1 VTDEVHAAVH
11 GMQSAGRDAVADR
24 LARQA
29 DGQKLEHGHHAVLA
43 SGQASD
49 PSIRGLNATRLAPSG
64 NREALRPIYG
74 LNATRIG
81 CGRSCDVLWPL
92 GRRRHGPILLPHRPI
107 RPGRARKD
115 TRPLHSRN
123 TSRPLQ
129 SATAVN
135 SARKLLNAIRIVAL
149 LDALLLAPLVFAAL
163 TDREDWVSVLGP
175 IHGVGFLLLIVMVVR
190 GVIERYWGWWFPAL
204 VVVTLGPPGSL
215 IGDVRIRRD
224 LDRAPA

>member
-1 VTDEVHAAVH
+1 
-11 GMQSAGRDAVADR
+11 M
-24 LARQA
+24 
-29 DGQKLEHGHHAVLA
+29 
-43 SGQASD
+43 
-49 PSIRGLNATRLAPSG
+49 
-64 NREALRPIYG
+64 
-74 LNATRIG
+74 
-81 CGRSCDVLWPL
+81 
-92 GRRRHGPILLPHRPI
+92 
-107 RPGRARKD
+107 
-115 TRPLHSRN
+115 
-123 TSRPLQ
+123 
-129 SATAVN
+129 N

-215 IGDVRIRRD
+215 IGDVRIRRE